1 MCLIRSRHCGT
12 SNLTFHL
19 CSYLQDTS
27 DEQGR
32 EALLGGEEAPS
43 PSATG
48 TPLTPT
54 CSLDS
59 PTSPMLTTS
68 PTATGATETSTSVTP
83 RRRAGRSRPRPISD
97 YAQLV
102 ARKYAI
108 PEEEAELH
116 PEERTTNGS
125 PCQDFKCNGGSQDSD
140 SPENYNMNGDL
151 QCRRRR
157 PMSVIGGVDL
167 YSSPGAEER
176 EDRLPS
182 VSTSLFN
189 NG

>member
-157 PMSVIGGVDL
+157 PMSVIGG
-167 YSSPGAEER
+167 AEER

-182 VSTSLFN
+182 VRTSPLN

>member
-1 MCLIRSRHCGT
+1 M
-12 SNLTFHL
+12 TFHL
-19 CSYLQDTS
+19 CSHLQGTL

-32 EALLGGEEAPS
+32 EALLGGEETPP
-43 PSATG
+43 PSATS
-48 TPLTPT
+48 TPSLTPT
-54 CSLDS
+54 CPPES
-59 PTSPMLTTS
+59 PTSSMS
-68 PTATGATETSTSVTP
+68 PTKIGSTETSTSFIP
-83 RRRAGRSRPRPISD
+83 RQRAGRSRPRPISD

-102 ARKYAI
+102 ARKYTI
-108 PEEEAELH
+108 PEEETELH
-116 PEERTTNGS
+116 PKERTKNGT
-125 PCQDFKCNGGSQDSD
+125 PCQDCKSNGGSQDSD